1 MELVIR
7 TAVIALA
14 LGACTQ
20 GLEDPA
26 PAPEL
31 DRAFFRCNVQ
41 PVLAARCSFAECHA
55 SAQRPLRL
63 YAVGRMRLDVG
74 WDRLGEPLSSAEL
87 DANYEVARGFVADY
101 QPDSMLLSKPLDTRA
116 GGRYHRAQDLYG
128 DDDVFLTA
136 ADPGYA
142 RTAEWIA
149 GATAPTDCTPTE
161 EVGP

>member
-1 MELVIR
+1 MELVTR
-7 TAVIALA
+7 SLLLAIAL
-14 LGACTQ
+14 GGCTA
-20 GLEDPA
+20 GLEDAA

-41 PVLAARCSFAECHA
+41 PVLAARCSFGECHA

-74 WDRLGEPLSSAEL
+74 WDRLGEPLSEAEL
-87 DANYEVARGFVADY
+87 DANYEVSRGFIADV
-101 QPDSMLLSKPLDTRA
+101 QADSLLLSKPLDTRA
-116 GGRYHRAQDLYG
+116 GGLYHRAQDLYG
-128 DDDVFLTA
+128 DDDVFLSTT
-136 ADPGYA
+136 DPGYA
-142 RTAEWIA
+142 RIAEWIA